1 MMGHHPRS
9 SAAFLPGQAL
19 SCFSREE
26 CSVAHVLRIA
36 RRRAKHSIFK
46 DTAADPFHGSCVHRN
61 GALNR
66 FFSLLE
72 VHVCVSP
79 AVEACFGARFS
90 ENVFFF
96 LAVHLGQLFS
106 SLHAVDACS
115 TVFIFLCAVDA
126 CAIVFLCTALQ
137 RLTPSKVDGAQLCQ
151 WRKGES

>member
-1 MMGHHPRS
+1 MGHHPRS

-26 CSVAHVLRIA
+26 CSVAHVLRIV

-46 DTAADPFHGSCVHRN
+46 DIAADPFDGSCVHRH

-66 FFSLLE
+66 FFSCSRYMCAAVQRWRLVLT
-72 VHVCVSP
+72 HV
-79 AVEACFGARFS
+79 FLKT
-90 ENVFFF
+90 FFF
-96 LAVHLGQLFS
+96 FSCALGLAFS

-126 CAIVFLCTALQ
+126 CSIVFLCTALQ
-137 RLTPSKVDGAQLCQ
+137 RLTPSKVNGAQLCQ
-151 WRKGES
+151 WRKGEG

>member
-1 MMGHHPRS
+1 M
-9 SAAFLPGQAL
+9 
-19 SCFSREE
+19 
-26 CSVAHVLRIA
+26 AHVLRIA

-46 DTAADPFHGSCVHRN
+46 DTAVDPFHGSCVHRH

-72 VHVCVSP
+72 VHVCGSP
-79 AVEACFGARFS
+79 AVEACFDARFS
-90 ENVFFF
+90 EKVFFLICALG
-96 LAVHLGQLFS
+96 LAFS

-126 CAIVFLCTALQ
+126 CSIVFLCTALQ
-137 RLTPSKVDGAQLCQ
+137 RLTPSKVNGAQLCQ